1 MAKRTTTLNLK
12 NSISDIKL
20 KNLLLPGIIILIV
33 IALGLLKNQFVVA
46 TVNGRPITRLELI
59 KDLEK
64 KQGKATLDSLITE
77 QLILQEAKA
86 RKVQVTQK
94 DLDEELSK
102 IEKSITEQGQ
112 KLDDLLS
119 AQGMTRQDLT
129 QQIKIQLILKSL
141 VGKVEI
147 TQKEIDDYIEK
158 NKETIPDDA
167 NMDDLKKQT
176 KQQLENQK
184 INDKIQAFIAD
195 LQKKAKIEYL
205 LPL

>member
-1 MAKRTTTLNLK
+1 MAKRITTLNLK
-12 NSISDIKL
+12 NSITDIKL
-20 KNLLLPGIIILIV
+20 KNLLLPGVIILIV
-33 IALGLLKNQFVVA
+33 IALGLLKNQFIVA
-46 TVNGRPITRLELI
+46 TVNGQPITRIELI

-86 RKVQVTQK
+86 RKAEVTQK
-94 DLDEELSK
+94 EQNEELSK
-102 IEKSITEQGQ
+102 IEKSITSQGQ
-112 KLDDLLS
+112 NLDDLLN

-129 QQIKIQLILKSL
+129 EQIKIQLTLKRL